1 MADAPELLA
10 PNTPDPSGTEG
21 QAPETP
27 KTFTQEQLEG
37 IVKER
42 LNRQKSQHENLLQAA
57 REQAAKEALEQAQM
71 TEAEK
76 YKLQLEEQK
85 AAAAAANERATNAE
99 RKAALTGKVADVNA
113 ALKLLE
119 PEHIL
124 EDGSVNTEMFLG
136 KYPFLATQNQQPDPT
151 QGGNGKGKPGDIDYT
166 TLSQEDFRKARD
178 KILKG

>member
-113 ALKLLE
+113 ALK
-119 PEHIL
+119 
-124 EDGSVNTEMFLG
+124 SN
-136 KYPFLATQNQQPDPT
+136 PFA
-151 QGGNGKGKPGDIDYT
+151 K
-166 TLSQEDFRKARD
+166 S
-178 KILKG
+178 